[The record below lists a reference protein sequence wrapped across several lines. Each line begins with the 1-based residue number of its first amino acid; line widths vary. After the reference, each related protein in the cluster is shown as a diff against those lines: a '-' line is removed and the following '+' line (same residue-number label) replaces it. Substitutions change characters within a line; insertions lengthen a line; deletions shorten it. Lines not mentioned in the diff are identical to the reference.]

1 MLVRA
6 GRVGWVDVAK
16 AMAIVLVV
24 LFHATQAAYGT
35 GDQGRWEAVNS
46 LFATF
51 RMPLFF
57 TVSGLFAARSL
68 DRPWRWVL
76 THRVGLY
83 LYLYVLWWLLREAGF
98 ELVARAAGTE
108 RDGPDPRLMLVHP
121 SSAMWFLYA
130 LALFFLA
137 ARAMRRV
144 PVPLQLLAAAA
155 LSAVAGSSLDIP
167 AGRRNMALYL
177 VFFLLGAHLSRPIR
191 RWAQRADAPVA
202 GLLVAA
208 FVVATVAVAAAGLR
222 EVPPFR
228 LALGLVAVAAGLALA
243 RVLDRTAART
253 PLAYLGRNTL
263 PVYVLHSV
271 VLAALVAALPEA
283 VVSQPAS
290 PLPLTVAAVGISLAL
305 NLALRDVPGL
315 LSLPGRP
322 RTRAPR
328 ALT

>member
-1 MLVRA
+1 MRAARLV
-6 GRVGWVDVAK
+6 WVDVAK

-24 LFHATQAAYGT
+24 LFHATQAVYGDA
-35 GDQGRWEAVNS
+35 DQGRWEAVNS
-46 LFATF
+46 VFATF

-68 DRPWRWVL
+68 ERPWRWVL

-108 RDGPDPRLMLVHP
+108 RDAPDPRLLLVHP

-130 LALFFLA
+130 LALFFLV
-137 ARAMRRV
+137 ARAARRV
-144 PVPLQLLAAAA
+144 PVPVQLLAAGA

-167 AGRRNMALYL
+167 EGRRNMALYL
-177 VFFLLGAHLSRPIR
+177 VFFLLGAHLSASVR
-191 RWAQRADAPVA
+191 RRAERSTGPVA
-202 GLLVAA
+202 VGLLLA
-208 FVVATVAVAAAGLR
+208 FAGATGLVAVAGLR

-228 LALGLVAVAAGLALA
+228 LALGLLAVAAGLALA
-243 RVLDRTAART
+243 RVVDRTAVRA

-271 VLAALVAALPEA
+271 VLAALVAALPDA
-283 VVSQPAS
+283 VVGWPVS
-290 PLPLTVAAVGISLAL
+290 PLPLTAVAVGISLGL
-305 NLALRDVPGL
+305 NLVLRQVPGL
-315 LSLPGRP
+315 LALPGR
-322 RTRAPR
+322 TRVR